1 MKNISGIFFL
11 TLIFSCHA
19 NLNKG
24 ILMEEGKSD
33 KQGTFYTSDTVS
45 KSKDESPDCIHE
57 LMNAAKDNNLVLAK
71 KLLDEGCDVNG
82 KIEVGANIWESP
94 LRCGVGHK
102 DSEMAILLLKY
113 GADPVQDLGRGMSP
127 FQYAAGVSTH
137 ETFLLLLD
145 RCKDVNILN
154 ANGNYKTPLTF
165 AIAEG
170 NLENVKSLIKRG
182 AKIDPDSL
190 NGMSSPLADAC
201 VYNQLMIF
209 KLLLMKGAKVN
220 ALYSSENEDCMPCLK
235 GITILH
241 QLVELNSYSNHN
253 IVKDFLDVLIKYNPD
268 MNIESDY
275 GLTALEHACYDND
288 TILVDWLI
296 THGSKLETENYSAL
310 HCAATR
316 SNYIM
321 VEFLLKKGANPNSK
335 TEEGNTPLLV
345 SYNCCGDGFG
355 EGITSHDRIKTARLL
370 IAFGADPFLK
380 NNNNESFFD
389 LCKGNFK
396 REICDSINIKNR

>member
-1 MKNISGIFFL
+1 MQ
-11 TLIFSCHA
+11 TD
-19 NLNKG
+19 
-24 ILMEEGKSD
+24 EGKSD
-33 KQGTFYTSDTVS
+33 KPGTYYTPDSVS
-45 KSKDESPDCIHE
+45 KFMGASPDCIHE

-71 KLLDEGCDVNG
+71 KLLDDGCDVNG

-94 LRCGVGHK
+94 LLCGVGHK

-113 GADPVQDLGRGMSP
+113 GADPAQDLGRGMNP
-127 FQYAAGVSTH
+127 FHCAAGASTH
-137 ETFLLLLD
+137 QTFLLLLD

-154 ANGNYKTPLTF
+154 ASENHKTPLAF

-170 NLENVKSLIKRG
+170 KLENVKSLIKRG

-209 KLLLMKGAKVN
+209 KFLLNQGAKVN

-235 GITILH
+235 GITVLH
-241 QLVELNSYSNHN
+241 QLVDLNSYSNHN
-253 IVKDFLDVLIKYNPD
+253 TIKDFLDVLIKYKPD

-296 THGSKLETENYSAL
+296 AQGSKLETDDYSAL
-310 HCAATR
+310 HCAAML
-316 SNYIM
+316 SNYKM

-335 TEEGNTPLLV
+335 TKEGNSPLLV

-355 EGITSHDRIKTARLL
+355 EGITTYDRIKTTRVL
-370 IAFGADPFLK
+370 IAYGANPFLK

-396 REICDSINIKNR
+396 REVCDSVNINNR